1 MINPARV
8 TPESRNL
15 ASEVEPIAV
24 VTADFGPQWISHF
37 STLRNE
43 RRDCDKP
50 SEDRAALDP
59 IRQTVVIADG
69 ITRTVGSDGT
79 YPVQSPSARA
89 AQLFCE
95 TVVARASQVSEM
107 NAETMA
113 AIMSEANESI
123 ASLNREIFPD
133 FDYRERDRAG
143 VAAVVGVIEGESL
156 WLASIADCWCVGAK
170 GDDITRLAWEKTSQA
185 RPEYRRLGEQTARE
199 QLRNKPEHPKA
210 YGACTGEPE
219 AMHFVEY
226 GKVDISRFDRL
237 VFSSDGLLPIAEEDP
252 LALASLPAKQ
262 LMQLGQLLD
271 RAHQETDDK
280 TIVVL
285 ERKPKEP
292 LS

>member
-1 MINPARV
+1 MNPVSAHASAQ
-8 TPESRNL
+8 TPVAAL
-15 ASEVEPIAV
+15 EPISV
-24 VTADFGPQWISHF
+24 VTADFGSGWISHF

-59 IRQTVVIADG
+59 MRQTVVLADG
-69 ITRTVGSDGT
+69 ITRTVKSDGT

-95 TVVARASQVSEM
+95 TVIARASQVSEID
-107 NAETMA
+107 AETMV
-113 AIMSEANESI
+113 AIMSEANDAI

-133 FDYRERDRAG
+133 FDYGERDRAG
-143 VAAVVGVIEGESL
+143 VAAIVGLLEGETL

-170 GDDITRLAWEKTSQA
+170 GDNVTRLAWEKTSQA
-185 RPEYRRLGEQTARE
+185 RAEYKRLGEVSARE
-199 QLRNKPEHPKA
+199 QLRNKAGNPKA

-219 AMHFVEY
+219 AMTFVEY
-226 GKVDISRFDRL
+226 GKVDITGYDRL
-237 VFSSDGLLPIAEEDP
+237 VFATDGLLSIAENVP
-252 LALASLPAKQ
+252 LSLATLPTKR
-262 LMQLGQLLD
+262 LMRLGRLLD
-271 RAHQETDDK
+271 KAQQETDDK
-280 TIVVL
+280 TLVVL